1 MMTNQPETFSQ
12 FSEAHQHMLA
22 KTQLPDDWKQVLAPA
37 LLSESMSE
45 LRSFLKSEQQAGKT
59 IFPPNSLIFNAFNS
73 TPLSQ
78 VKVVIIGQDPYH
90 GAGQAHGL
98 SFSVPKGIPQPPSLR
113 NILNELASDIGC
125 TRPQHGE
132 LTHWANQGVLLL
144 NAVLTVEASRAA
156 SHQKKGWEVFTDA
169 VIDALNQHTQNTVFI
184 LWGSYAQRKGRFI
197 DEDKHLILSAVHPSP
212 LAANRGGFFGT
223 QPFSKANLYL
233 QQYGKSPIDWQLP
246 A

>member
-1 MMTNQPETFSQ
+1 MTHPSNQDLTPEQRLSQ
-12 FSEAHQHMLA
+12 V
-22 KTQLPDDWKQVLAPA
+22 KLPDDWKKVLAPA
-37 LLSESMSE
+37 LLSDEMAA
-45 LRSFLKSEQQAGKT
+45 LRDFLQTEKAAGKV
-59 IFPPNSLIFNAFNS
+59 IYPPSSLIFNALNS
-73 TPLSQ
+73 TALSQ

-98 SFSVPKGIPQPPSLR
+98 SFSVPRGIPQPPSLR
-113 NILNELASDIGC
+113 NILHELSTDIGC
-125 TRPQHGE
+125 RKPQHGE

-156 SHQKKGWEVFTDA
+156 SHQKKGWETFTDH
-169 VIDALNQHTQNTVFI
+169 VIDAINQHTDHTVFI

-197 DEDKHLILSAVHPSP
+197 DTDKHLILSAVHPSP

-233 QQYGKSPIDWQLP
+233 QQHGKTAIDWQLP
-246 A
+246 D

>member
-1 MMTNQPETFSQ
+1 MMTITPEQ
-12 FSEAHQHMLA
+12 KQQLDQM
-22 KTQLPDDWKQVLAPA
+22 KLPDDWKQVLAPA
-37 LLSESMSE
+37 LLSEKMAALRQFLLSE
-45 LRSFLKSEQQAGKT
+45 KQAGKT
-59 IFPPNSLIFNAFNS
+59 IFPPNALIFNAFNS
-73 TPLSQ
+73 TPLND
-78 VKVVIIGQDPYH
+78 VNVVIIGQDPYH

-98 SFSVPKGIPQPPSLR
+98 SFSVPRGIPQPPSLR
-113 NILNELASDIGC
+113 NILHELASDIGC
-125 TRPQHGE
+125 ARPQHGE

-156 SHQKKGWEVFTDA
+156 SHQKKGWEEFTDA
-169 VIDALNQHTQNTVFI
+169 VIDAINQHTQNTVFI

-197 DEDKHLILSAVHPSP
+197 DDNKHLILTAVHPSP

-233 QQYGKSPIDWQLP
+233 QQHGKQPIDWQLP